1 MNVQIPTIKPSTE
14 PIVLHEI
21 SRWRLSGNL
30 RMLLYQEAQQQLRS
44 WFDILRYLR
53 TGSHH
58 ERRFKQLRNPVSVH
72 PEVSKGEWSPDP
84 WLSDSLLASLY
95 RRGVFPPSLTP
106 TAYASVLLGT
116 VSVSNSCLLL
126 AAYFIFP
133 IDLRVNEPGHVFQPF
148 HDPG

>member
-1 MNVQIPTIKPSTE
+1 MNPPLEDPVRQLGMSPS
-14 PIVLHEI
+14 
-21 SRWRLSGNL
+21 
-30 RMLLYQEAQQQLRS
+30 QEMKQLLRS

-116 VSVSNSCLLL
+116 VSVSNGCILPTAYCLPS
-126 AAYFIFP
+126 AS
-133 IDLRVNEPGHVFQPF
+133 QPF
-148 HDPG
+148 NGKAYALLHAADRFSKVSDLIL